1 MKKFLSLVLALVMT
15 MSLVTV
21 SAGAKDFTD
30 STKIQYTEA
39 VDVMSAVKV
48 IDGYTDGSF
57 NPSATLTRGA
67 AAKII
72 CNLILGPTTAS
83 ALVAD
88 AAPYK
93 DVPTN
98 HTFAGYIA
106 YCQKEGIISGYADG
120 TFRPAN
126 TLTGYAFMKM
136 LLGALGLDAEIE
148 GYTGPNWSI
157 SVAKRALSDNVDLA
171 DGLKGDFNG
180 VKAVTREEACLY
192 AFNMIKAAKFSYPTS
207 STIVVGNVTVKNNS
221 KAEQGNVPYYK
232 DVFTKLTVGSVDK
245 DELGRPATQWKYDGK
260 EIGVYAETPDAIYVG
275 EKVKSKDLYADLDL
289 DSEVAI
295 TKIDYYV
302 DGDGSNAAP
311 YKITKSDDSVKD
323 KKFGATGSVLEAY
336 VIKDTDGKFEKVVLA
351 LINTYVGDVDDVD
364 KNDDKERI
372 VTVDGID
379 YVTNEFA
386 EDDKVIYTKGLD
398 DGDEVIMSMA
408 KVEKKTGT
416 LTKTVDDKYTI
427 GGTAYT
433 LNSNCD
439 DKDDYKVKD
448 DVDFYLDANGY
459 IIYIEASEDEAN
471 LSNMAYVVEAGRS
484 AGDDYAIL
492 RLADGSKKKVDTDK
506 KYDGLEH
513 QIVTFK
519 DTKDGVKLTKKS
531 TASTVKVEASAGAG
545 VGTVSFEKGKPTFK
559 LGGTKLFKT
568 DSKTVFVYAT
578 NADTTSTGPDYS
590 YKAYTGYKAAPS
602 IDTTVTGA
610 KVAVVSAYVK
620 NDIAVMVYVDMT
632 KEAIGTTAS
641 DLTFVA
647 YDKGAD
653 WTDEGDDVVYY
664 ELNAVV
670 DGKITTVKVS
680 SDTYAEI
687 ATRATADEL
696 VAATKGMTYDSDDIA
711 TKLGTEP
718 DAADLKQYTAVKA
731 AKNDT
736 LKFANGTGLED
747 ADYVGYAYADDV
759 LVFFVD
765 GCDITAGKISEI
777 REDNNGTKNPY
788 KQILVHTDDDEIDV
802 IFLVKK

>member
-30 STKIQYTEA
+30 DSKINYDEA
-39 VDVMSAVKV
+39 VAVMSTLGVV
-48 IDGYTDGSF
+48 GGYPDGSF
-57 NPSATLTRGA
+57 NPNGTLTRGA

-72 CNLILGPTTAS
+72 CNLILGTTTAN
-83 ALVAD
+83 ALVART
-88 AAPYK
+88 APYK
-93 DVPTN
+93 DVPAN

-120 TFRPAN
+120 TFKPAN

-136 LLGALGLDAEIE
+136 LLGALGLDAEVE
-148 GYTGPNWSI
+148 GYNAPNWSI
-157 SVAKRALSDNVDLA
+157 SVAKRALSDTVDLA
-171 DGLKGDFNG
+171 NGLKGDFSG

-192 AFNMIKAAKFSYPTS
+192 AFNMIQAKKFTYDNS
-207 STIVVGNVTVKNNS
+207 STIVVGNITVKNNS
-221 KAEQGNVPYYK
+221 KATQKDNHVYYK

-245 DELGRPATQWKYDGK
+245 DELGRPATQWKYDNK
-260 EIGVYAETPDAIYVG
+260 EIGVYAKTPDATYVG
-275 EKVKSKDLYADLDL
+275 EKVKSKDLYADLNL
-289 DSEVAI
+289 DREYLTTEVQC
-295 TKIDYYV
+295 YV
-302 DGDGSNAAP
+302 DGVGPTNAT
-311 YKITKSDDSVKD
+311 YKITKTDSTDKD
-323 KKFGATGSVLEAY
+323 KKFGDTGAVLEAY
-336 VIKDTDGKFEKVVLA
+336 LIKDADGEITNVVLA

-433 LNSNCD
+433 LNSNAYD
-439 DKDDYKVKD
+439 GEDYKVKD

-459 IIYIEASEDEAN
+459 IIYIELSEDKAD
-471 LSNMAYVVEAGRS
+471 LSNMAYVVEADKS
-484 AGDDYAIL
+484 AGDNYAIL

-506 KYDGLEH
+506 KYDGLVN

-531 TASTVKVEASAGAG
+531 SASTVKVNETSG

-559 LGGTKLFKT
+559 LNSSKLFKT

-578 NADTTSTGPDYS
+578 KDTNGDYT
-590 YKAYTGYKAAPS
+590 YKSYTGYKAAPS
-602 IDTTVTGA
+602 IDSSVTGS
-610 KVAVVSAYVK
+610 KVMVVSAYVK

-632 KEAIGTTAS
+632 KDAIGTTAS

-653 WTDEGDDVVYY
+653 WTDEGDDVAYY

-670 DGKITTVKVS
+670 DGKITTVKVD
-680 SDTYAEI
+680 SDTYAAI

-711 TKLGTEP
+711 TKLGDEP
-718 DAADLKQYTAVKA
+718 AAADLKQYTAVKA

-736 LKFANGTGLED
+736 LKFATGSSLTD
-747 ADYVGYAYADDV
+747 TDYVGYAYADDV

-765 GCDITAGKISEI
+765 GCKITTGKVSEI

>member
-30 STKIQYTEA
+30 DSKINYDEA
-39 VDVMSAVKV
+39 VAVMSTLGVV
-48 IDGYTDGSF
+48 GGYPDGSF
-57 NPSATLTRGA
+57 NPNGTLTRGA

-72 CNLILGPTTAS
+72 CNVILGTTTAN
-83 ALVAD
+83 ALVART
-88 AAPYK
+88 APYK
-93 DVPTN
+93 DVPVSN
-98 HTFAGYIA
+98 TFSGYIA

-120 TFRPAN
+120 TFKPAN

-136 LLGALGLDAEIE
+136 LLGALGLDAEVE
-148 GYTGPNWSI
+148 GYNAPNWSI

-171 DGLKGDFNG
+171 NGLKGDFNG

-221 KAEQGNVPYYK
+221 KAEQGKTPYYK
-232 DVFTKLTVGSVDK
+232 DVFTKLTVGSVDT

-260 EIGVYAETPDAIYVG
+260 EIGVYAKTPDAIYVG
-275 EKVKSKDLYADLDL
+275 EKVKSKDLYAALDL

-295 TKIDYYV
+295 SKIDYYV
-302 DGDGSNAAP
+302 DGDGTGSAP

-336 VIKDTDGKFEKVVLA
+336 LIKDTDGKLEKVVLA

-379 YVTNEFA
+379 YVTNEFE

-433 LNSNCD
+433 LNSKCD
-439 DKDDYKVKD
+439 DKADYRVKD

-459 IIYIEASEDEAN
+459 IIYIEASEDEAT
-471 LSNMAYVVEAGRS
+471 LSNMAYVVDAKEARG
-484 AGDDYAIL
+484 DYAEL
-492 RLADGSKKKVDTDK
+492 RLADGSKKLVDTDK
-506 KYDGLEH
+506 SYSSWKN

-559 LGGTKLFKT
+559 LDSTKLFKT

-578 NADTTSTGPDYS
+578 KDNNGDYS
-590 YKAYTGYKAAPS
+590 YKSYTGYKTAPS
-602 IDTTVTGA
+602 IDTTVSGA
-610 KVAVVSAYVK
+610 SVAVISAYVK

-653 WTDEGDDVVYY
+653 WTDEGDDVAYY

-670 DGKITTVKVS
+670 DGKITTVKV
-680 SDTYAEI
+680 DHATYAEI

-711 TKLGTEP
+711 TKLGDAP
-718 DAADLKQYTAVKA
+718 AAADLKDYTAVKA

-736 LKFANGTGLED
+736 LKFANGTGLVD
-747 ADYVGYAYADDV
+747 SDYVGYAYADDV

>member
-57 NPSATLTRGA
+57 NPTATLTRGA

-120 TFRPAN
+120 TFKPAN

-171 DGLKGDFNG
+171 NGLKGDFNG

-192 AFNMIKAAKFSYPTS
+192 AFNMIKAGKFSYDTS
-207 STIVVGNVTVKNNS
+207 STIVVGNVTVKTNT
-221 KAEQGNVPYYK
+221 KAEQNTKEAYYET
-232 DVFTKLTVGSVDK
+232 VFTKLKALENNVTDHF
-245 DELGRPATQWKYDGK
+245 GRPATTWKYDGK
-260 EIGVYAETPDAIYVG
+260 EIGTYAKTADATYTA
-275 EKVKSKDLYADLDL
+275 KVKEKDLWKDLDISEG
-289 DSEVAI
+289 DSL
-295 TKIDYYV
+295 KFDYYV
-302 DGDGSNAAP
+302 DGAEST
-311 YKITKSDDSVKD
+311 ITVDKDSKD
-323 KKFGATGSVLEAY
+323 KLGGNGVVLEAFY
-336 VIKDTDGKFEKVVLA
+336 DTDKDGKATTATIVV
-351 LINTYVGDVDDVD
+351 INTYFGEVDDVD

-398 DGDEVIMSMA
+398 GKDEVIMSMA
-408 KVEKKTGT
+408 KAEKKTGEY
-416 LTKTVDDKYTI
+416 TKLSGDDVTISGTKYTMNAE
-427 GGTAYT
+427 GKNTA
-433 LNSNCD
+433 S
-439 DKDDYKVKD
+439 VKD

-459 IIYIEASEDEAN
+459 IIYMETSDEEAN
-471 LSNMAYVVEAGRS
+471 VDNLAYVVDA
-484 AGDDYAIL
+484 DYARGYYAEL
-492 RLADGSKKKVDTDK
+492 RLADGSKKLVDTDK
-506 KYDGLEH
+506 DYAGLIGH
-513 QIVTFK
+513 IVSFK
-519 DTKDGVKLTKKS
+519 ETKGEYKLTDKS
-531 TASTVKVEASAGAG
+531 EGKEWASKSVLFK
-545 VGTVSFEKGKPTFK
+545 KGKPTVTV
-559 LGGTKLFKT
+559 GSDDFKT
-568 DSKTVFVYAT
+568 DAKTVFVYAT
-578 NADTTSTGPDYS
+578 KDTNGDYS
-590 YKAYTGYKAAPS
+590 YKSYTGYKNAPS
-602 IDTTVTGA
+602 IGTNGVAAATTA
-610 KVAVVSAYVK
+610 VAAYKKDGV
-620 NDIAVMVYVDMT
+620 AVMVYVAMPKSSVGTSSADM
-632 KEAIGTTAS
+632 
-641 DLTFVA
+641 TFVA

-653 WTDEGDDVVYY
+653 LTDDGDNQYY

-670 DGKITTVKVS
+670 DGKITTVKVE
-680 SDTYAEI
+680 DTVYGKI
-687 ATRATADEL
+687 ATEAGKDEL
-696 VAATKGMTYDSDDIA
+696 VAAYNGLTYNSDDIA
-711 TKLGTEP
+711 TDVTKATNTDKGDYE
-718 DAADLKQYTAVKA
+718 VKA
-731 AKNDT
+731 LKNDMIQI
-736 LKFANGTGLED
+736 ND
-747 ADYVGYAYADDV
+747 VAYAFTDDAQ
-759 LVFFVD
+759 VFFVD
-765 GCDITAGKISEI
+765 GCDFAEGKTSSI
-777 REDNNGTKNPY
+777 RDDNNGTKNPY
-788 KQILVHTDDDEIDV
+788 KQVVFHTDDGDIDI

>member
-21 SAGAKDFTD
+21 SAGAKGFADD
-30 STKIQYTEA
+30 SKINYDEA
-39 VDVMSAVKV
+39 VAVMSTLGVV
-48 IDGYTDGSF
+48 GGYADGSF
-57 NPSATLTRGA
+57 NPNGTLTRGA

-72 CNLILGPTTAS
+72 CNVILGTTTAN
-83 ALVAD
+83 ALVAKT
-88 AAPYK
+88 APYK
-93 DVPTN
+93 DVPAN

-120 TFRPAN
+120 TFKPAN

-136 LLGALGLDAEIE
+136 LLGALGLDAEVE

-157 SVAKRALSDNVDLA
+157 SVAKRALSDTVDLA

-192 AFNMIKAAKFSYPTS
+192 AFNMIKAGKFSYPTS

-289 DSEVAI
+289 DSEVA
-295 TKIDYYV
+295 TGKIQYYV
-302 DGDGSNAAP
+302 DGDTTAAP

-336 VIKDTDGKFEKVVLA
+336 VIKNDDGTVKNVVLA

-379 YVTNEFA
+379 YVTNEFE

-471 LSNMAYVVEAGRS
+471 LSNMAYVVEAGKS
-484 AGDDYAIL
+484 AGDYYAIL
-492 RLADGSKKKVDTDK
+492 RLADGSKKKVDADK
-506 KYDGLEH
+506 DYSGLAH

-531 TASTVKVEASAGAG
+531 TASTVKVDKTSG

-559 LGGTKLFKT
+559 LDGTKLFKT

-578 NADTTSTGPDYS
+578 TNDGDTE
-590 YKAYTGYKAAPS
+590 YKSYTGYKTAPS
-602 IDTTVTGA
+602 IDTTVDGA
-610 KVAVVSAYVK
+610 KVMVVSAYVK

-647 YDKGAD
+647 YDEGAD
-653 WTDEGDDVVYY
+653 WTDEGDDVAYY

-680 SDTYAEI
+680 SDTYTEI

-696 VAATKGMTYDSDDIA
+696 VAATKGMTYDSDNIA
-711 TKLGTEP
+711 TKLGTAP

-747 ADYVGYAYADDV
+747 SDYVGYAYADDV